1 MPRLNPK
8 SSAPSESSTHPDCGD
23 GFTADCAHIVSNL
36 VEKPMRNGSVS
47 KSALECTEHWASH

>member
-23 GFTADCAHIVSNL
+23 GFTADCAHIVIEFGRETNEEWKCQQIS
-36 VEKPMRNGSVS
+36 PG
-47 KSALECTEHWASH
+47 AH